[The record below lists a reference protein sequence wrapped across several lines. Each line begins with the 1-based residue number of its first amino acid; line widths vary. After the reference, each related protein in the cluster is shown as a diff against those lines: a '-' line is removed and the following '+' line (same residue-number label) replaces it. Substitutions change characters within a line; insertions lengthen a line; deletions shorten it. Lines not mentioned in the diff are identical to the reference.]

1 MNDGASGSQEVLHC
15 AICGKRLEEID
26 LREIFGGGLLLCGY
40 CRAQEESCGC
50 GDLAD
55 EDDE

>member
-1 MNDGASGSQEVLHC
+1 VGERVSESREVLHC
-15 AICGKRLEEID
+15 AICGRTLTPAD

-50 GDLAD
+50 GDQA
-55 EDDE
+55 EEEEG